1 MATLASIDDYE
12 ALTGSLETP
21 DVARVRRLL
30 ELASDAVLARAHG
43 QNIISQEYED
53 VVLYNHDGRFWFP
66 QRPVTNVAS
75 VVVDGE
81 TIDPSSYRFTS
92 GGDGRPALLIRRC
105 EGRDVSWHCPE
116 ATATFTAGWDP
127 IHGQLVASVVATAH
141 GAYNSSDATTQ
152 TVTPEGQ
159 AISSFPSVS
168 LAALTMKLQPSVCK
182 VIDDLTKVDGPASVE
197 LGRG

>member
-1 MATLASIDDYE
+1 VATLASIDDYE

-43 QNIISQEYED
+43 QNIISQDYED

-66 QRPVTNVAS
+66 QRPVTEVAS

-81 TIDPSSYRFTS
+81 TIDPSGYRFTP

-105 EGRDVSWHCPE
+105 EGRDASWHCPE
-116 ATATFTAGWDP
+116 ATATFTAGWTP
-127 IHGQLVASVVATAH
+127 IHGQLVAAVVATAH
-141 GAYNSSDATTQ
+141 GAYNGSDATTQ
-152 TVTPEGQ
+152 TVTPDGQ

-182 VIDDLTKVDGPASVE
+182 VIDDLCKVDGPASVE